1 MPVIVKFVAVTFA
14 VLLLSSLAALVYHR
28 IASRRERRLHPPTGE
43 LVAIEKTRLHLLSTG
58 RGTPTVVL
66 DSALAA
72 TSLSWSEIQPRLAEW
87 TRVVSYDRA
96 GFGWSDAS
104 PAPRTVENMV
114 EELDQL
120 LSAADVGAPYVLV
133 GHSYGG
139 WVAQLYASK
148 HRNKVCGLILVDA
161 PHPKDWM
168 EPDAAQGNRVVRG
181 ARLARRAAWCARFG
195 WMRLMFLLER
205 VRIFRE
211 HGKIAE
217 LLGKTPIAIRRQLRT
232 FWVQPKTLEALAS
245 QIENAP
251 ASAAKV
257 FEETSDLGD
266 LPLVVLTA
274 ANPDAKRL
282 DDQLQTTALSRTGRH
297 VVATS
302 SGHWIPLEEPDL
314 IVDAVREVLESTR

>member
-1 MPVIVKFVAVTFA
+1 
-14 VLLLSSLAALVYHR
+14 
-28 IASRRERRLHPPTGE
+28 
-43 LVAIEKTRLHLLSTG
+43 
-58 RGTPTVVL
+58 VL

-104 PAPRTVENMV
+104 PVPRTVENMV

-120 LSAADVGAPYVLV
+120 LSAADVEPPYVLV
-133 GHSYGG
+133 GHSFGG
-139 WVAQLYASK
+139 WVAQLYASR
-148 HRNKVCGLILVDA
+148 HRSNVCGLILVDS
-161 PHPKDWM
+161 PHPRTWKD
-168 EPDAAQGNRVVRG
+168 PDAAQASRVVRG

-205 VRIFRE
+205 VRVFGE
-211 HGKIAE
+211 HGRVAE
-217 LLGKTPIAIRRQLRT
+217 LLGKTPLAIRRQLRT

-257 FEETSDLGD
+257 FEETSELGEM
-266 LPLVVLTA
+266 PLVVLTA
-274 ANPDAKRL
+274 ANPDSTRL
-282 DDQLQTTALSRTGRH
+282 DDQLQTTALSRSGRH
-297 VVATS
+297 VIAS
-302 SGHWIPLEEPDL
+302 GSGHWIPLEEPEL
-314 IVDAVREVLESTR
+314 IVDAVRDVLDLLDSTR